1 MPVYGSSRIIRP
13 NIIGITGNTGNT
25 GPTGSTGNTG
35 PTGRTGSTGN
45 TGASIKGMTLTE
57 NQIVT
62 EFTDGTLRSAA
73 NIVGQTGN
81 YVIFADGNNLGGAGL
96 NIFSGLSLENIT
108 DGQIYNLNIRGL
120 TTASQN
126 STTKTIEIVSD
137 PSNQNIGITY
147 NLRNISYIGI
157 SAGSQP
163 ELLVYNSGF
172 RGLTGTAYDKN
183 AKTVDMQTTNYGER
197 VHFVSPIKKDVVG
210 TDSIYFYWPIDWKQG
225 NIFKLGSYS
234 DQIPGGKTVI
244 AQILLIENPVDT
256 SNAYG
261 ITVIA
266 PSGITSSSTV
276 FTGYATTTNVALGVT
291 LAHGQ
296 NTPSSEQVDFS
307 TISWPLGYPPCL
319 TSNTDVITSVFIDG
333 IWYSNFGVYNKA
345 YTSTDT
351 IDIDETIFD
360 NSYLNCAGSE
370 PPDNPELIVLCCDRL
385 SGNVR
390 SVPIQE
396 CTGIKVEKA
405 SDCKAPPTVGTCC
418 EICTGIQSATTQS
431 GCTADGFYRWT
442 NAPTDPTCVDPDG
455 ANPPLGICC
464 YRTDTSIRT
473 HPVTVTDCECSQLA
487 SNISENKIWT
497 PIDSCNTN
505 ISAINCQNAFNGL
518 GACCDGIG
526 NCTTTTRDICNKYWQ
541 GEGKVCS
548 YSSGSVIKQRCK
560 NGPSACC
567 LEGNC
572 SPSSSQTS
580 CSGSYYGCGFTC
592 GDFDCTGNPNP
603 GTDTCTPC
611 QSNDTTPF
619 IVKKYAS
626 NGTVSSTIQ
635 LQVGDFFAGGIVAGV
650 FNPNGVT
657 CLGNHRA
664 HGGIVTDPTD
674 NTDKFIRNINDDI
687 VGNSLNIFNQ
697 LNFGGVTG
705 VTHYRSVYSPDGY
718 GFTLPD
724 NHDKNCDS
732 WLLIV
737 SPYPTMIKI
746 QELESTALYAVRPK
760 FNITA
765 DTSQNSLPSNPS
777 SGVDHGS
784 NVYFERVVNTFV
796 FSAGNTSFCP
806 AFNDTITGNQF
817 FTAIQEPVNRCT
829 TPGTSDYIRP
839 NRNYDDGGYGTLPV
853 LVNGVTG
860 STYWGNKTTFD
871 TCADVSYQC
880 EACELSPNARSILGN
895 SVAFTRN
902 TGYFHRNWGIR
913 NSCRLFSSDIANYY
927 LAGNIATSGGDFA
940 NQLRYKG
947 PYPGFSSSFIG
958 AGQTLKTTIAEA
970 TSVYNGSTADG
981 FKFKP
986 FSGFGYIGP
995 NPSTPDEGNLYTN
1008 PGYYGSEYM
1017 RDQGYPQVSRWY
1029 VPSIDELA
1037 FIAAQCQDLNIDL
1050 QQKIR
1055 TIQGGID
1062 IGIQNTQF
1070 FQGGSGWV
1078 WSSTGT
1084 FNEGNTGEF
1093 IQATG
1098 GQPFVNS
1105 GASGQELVDPNS
1117 AQYQQQVLR
1126 DQFTKAWALKFPV
1139 FGSRDNV
1146 NAYRIRKMS
1155 DTEDK
1160 AELRLVRMI
1169 RCDNR
1174 YFSNEGT
1181 LNGDKSTAQN
1191 NVDEPLKNNCWAV
1204 PRLTASAIANGT
1216 AQANNVESNQIYN
1229 TGNRYNS
1236 ENRDFKFTIL
1246 NSPP

>member
-35 PTGRTGSTGN
+35 PTGPTGSTGN
-45 TGASIKGMTLTE
+45 TGGSIRGMTLTE

-62 EFTDGTLRSAA
+62 EFTDETLRSAP

-81 YVIFADGNNLGGAGL
+81 YVIFADGNNLGGIGL

-137 PSNQNIGITY
+137 EFNKNIGITY

-197 VHFVSPIKKDVVG
+197 VHFVAPIKKDVVG

-234 DQIPGGKTVI
+234 DQIPGGKIVI

-319 TSNTDVITSVFIDG
+319 TTNTDVITSVFIDG
-333 IWYSNFGVYNKA
+333 IWYSNFGVYNKQ

-360 NSYLNCAGSE
+360 NSYLNCAGSK
-370 PPDNPELIVLCCDRL
+370 PPDNPELETVLCCNSETGRVTTVPFGTCIGIVVDR
-385 SGNVR
+385 
-390 SVPIQE
+390 P
-396 CTGIKVEKA
+396 T
-405 SDCKAPPTVGTCC
+405 DCKAPPPVGTCC
-418 EICTGIQSATTQS
+418 QICTGNSRQTTESACPDTDT
-431 GCTADGFYRWT
+431 WT
-442 NAPTDPTCVDPDG
+442 NIENDPNCTIL
-455 ANPPLGICC
+455 NPPLGICC
-464 YRTDTSIRT
+464 YRNGTSIIK
-473 HPVTVTDCECSQLA
+473 HQVLVSDCQCSQLA
-487 SNISENKIWT
+487 NNIPANKIWT
-497 PIDSCNTN
+497 PIDSCNEN

-518 GACCDGIG
+518 GACCDGTG

-567 LEGNC
+567 LDGNC
-572 SPSSSQTS
+572 TPSSSETS
-580 CSGSYYGCGFTC
+580 CSGDYYGCGFTC
-592 GDFDCTGNPNP
+592 GDFTCTGNPNP
-603 GTDTCTPC
+603 GIGTCTPC
-611 QSNDTTPF
+611 QATTQTPF

-626 NGTVSSTIQ
+626 NGTVSGTTQ
-635 LQVGDFFAGGIVAGV
+635 LKIGDFFAGGIVAGV

-664 HGGIVTDPTD
+664 HGGIVDDPISGSST
-674 NTDKFIRNINDDI
+674 FIGNISDANLINNSDI
-687 VGNSLNIFNQ
+687 FDQ
-697 LNFGGVTG
+697 LNDGKSNVAFS
-705 VTHYRSVYSPDGY
+705 YRSVYSPDGY

-765 DTSQNSLPSNPS
+765 DTSQTAL
-777 SGVDHGS
+777 SGPIQEDHGD
-784 NVYFERVVNTFV
+784 NFYFERVVNTFV
-796 FSAGNTSFCP
+796 WSAGNTSFCP
-806 AFNDTITGNQF
+806 AFNDTISGNQN
-817 FTAIQEPVNRCT
+817 FTVISEPANQCT
-829 TPGTSDYIRP
+829 IPGTSDFIRS
-839 NRNYDDGGYGTLPV
+839 NRNFDDGGYGTLPI
-853 LVNGVTG
+853 LVNGVVG
-860 STYWGNKTTFD
+860 STYWGNTTTFD
-871 TCADVSYQC
+871 TCTNVLYQC
-880 EACELSPNARSILGN
+880 EDCELSPNARSTLGN

-970 TSVYNGSTADG
+970 TSVYNGSTANG
-981 FKFKP
+981 FKFRP

-1037 FIAAQCQDLNIDL
+1037 FIAAQCQNSNIDL
-1050 QQKIR
+1050 QQKIKD
-1055 TIQGGID
+1055 IQGGIE
-1062 IGIQNTQF
+1062 IGSYNNTF
-1070 FQGGSGWV
+1070 LQGATGWV

-1084 FNEGNTGEF
+1084 FNEGNTGEY

-1105 GASGQELVDPNS
+1105 GINDQMLVDTDS
-1117 AQYQQQVLR
+1117 AQYYEQVLR
-1126 DQFTKAWALKFPV
+1126 DQFTKAWALKFAT
-1139 FGSRDNV
+1139 FDNRTT
-1146 NAYRIRKMS
+1146 NQYRTRKMS

-1181 LNGDKSTAQN
+1181 ALGNKSTAQT
-1191 NVDEPLKNNCWAV
+1191 NVNEPLKNNCWAV
-1204 PRLTASAIANGT
+1204 PRLTASSIANGC
-1216 AQANNVESNQIYN
+1216 AQPNINESRQLYNNV
-1229 TGNRYNS
+1229 NRNNS
-1236 ENRDFKFTIL
+1236 ENIDFKFTIL
-1246 NSPP
+1246 NCPP

>member
-35 PTGRTGSTGN
+35 PTGPTGSTGN
-45 TGASIKGMTLTE
+45 TGGSIRGMTLTG

-62 EFTDGTLRSAA
+62 EFTDVTLRSAP
-73 NIVGQTGN
+73 NIIGQTGN
-81 YVIFADGNNLGGAGL
+81 YVIFADGNNLGGIGL

-137 PSNQNIGITY
+137 EFNKNIGITY

-197 VHFVSPIKKDVVG
+197 VHFVAPIKKDVVG
-210 TDSIYFYWPIDWKQG
+210 TPSIYFYWPIDWKQG

-234 DQIPGGKTVI
+234 DQIPSGKTVI

-319 TSNTDVITSVFIDG
+319 TTNTDVITSVFIDG

-345 YTSTDT
+345 YTSTGT

-360 NSYLNCAGSE
+360 NSYLNCAGSK
-370 PPDNPELIVLCCDRL
+370 PPDNPELETVLCCNSETGRV
-385 SGNVR
+385 ST
-390 SVPIQE
+390 VPVGL
-396 CTGIKVEKA
+396 CDGIEVQNKNE
-405 SDCKAPPTVGTCC
+405 CKAPPIIGTCC
-418 EICTGIQSATTQS
+418 EICTGTSRQTIESACPDTDTWTDIENDPN
-431 GCTADGFYRWT
+431 CTIL
-442 NAPTDPTCVDPDG
+442 
-455 ANPPLGICC
+455 NPPLGICC
-464 YRTDTSIRT
+464 YKSGSN
-473 HPVTVTDCECSQLA
+473 VTRHQVPISDCECTQFA
-487 SNISENKIWT
+487 GNIPTNKIWT
-497 PIDSCNTN
+497 PIDSCNLN
-505 ISAINCQNAFNGL
+505 INSIDCINAFNGI

-526 NCTTTTRDICNKYWQ
+526 GCQEVAQDTCQKYWQ
-541 GEGKVCS
+541 GRGKVCS
-548 YSSGSVIKQRCK
+548 YSSGGTPRNRCSS
-560 NGPSACC
+560 GPSACC
-567 LEGNC
+567 LNGNC
-572 SPSSSQTS
+572 SPSSSESS
-580 CSGSYYGCGFTC
+580 CAGSYYGCGFTC

-611 QSNDTTPF
+611 QANDTTPF
-619 IVKKYAS
+619 IVKKYDS
-626 NGTVSSTIQ
+626 NGTVIGTTQ
-635 LQVGDFFAGGIVAGV
+635 LKVGDFFAGGVVAGV

-746 QELESTALYAVRPK
+746 QELESNALYAVRPK
-760 FNITA
+760 INISA
-765 DTSQNSLPSNPS
+765 DTSQTAL
-777 SGVDHGS
+777 SGPIQGDHGD
-784 NVYFERVVNTFV
+784 NFYVERVVNTFV
-796 FSAGNTSFCP
+796 WSAGNTSFCP
-806 AFNDTITGNQF
+806 SFNDTITGNQN
-817 FTAIQEPVNRCT
+817 FTVIPEPANKCT
-829 TPGTSDYIRP
+829 TPGTSEYIRP
-839 NRNYDDGGYGTLPV
+839 NRNFDDGGYGTLPV
-853 LVNGVTG
+853 LVNGVVG

-880 EACELSPNARSILGN
+880 EYCELSPNARSQLGN
-895 SVAFTRN
+895 PVAFTRN

-927 LAGNIATSGGDFA
+927 LAGNIATSGDFA

-947 PYPGFSSSFIG
+947 AYPGFSSSFIG

-970 TSVYNGSTADG
+970 TSVYNGSTANG
-981 FKFKP
+981 FKFLP
-986 FSGFGYIGP
+986 YAGFQYIGP
-995 NPSTPDEGNLYTN
+995 NPSTPEEGILYPN

-1084 FNEGNTGEF
+1084 FNEGNTGEY

-1105 GASGQELVDPNS
+1105 GINGQELVDSNS
-1117 AQYQQQVLR
+1117 AQYYEQVLR

-1146 NAYRIRKMS
+1146 NTYRIRKMS

-1181 LNGDKSTAQN
+1181 PNGDKSTAQN

-1216 AQANNVESNQIYN
+1216 AQANSMALNQIYDN
-1229 TGNRYNS
+1229 SNRYKP
-1236 ENRDFKFTIL
+1236 ENTDFKFTIL

>member
-45 TGASIKGMTLTE
+45 TGASIKGMTLTGGL
-57 NQIVT
+57 IVT

-81 YVIFADGNNLGGAGL
+81 YVIFADGNNPGGIGL
-96 NIFSGLSLENIT
+96 NIFSGVSLENIT

-137 PSNQNIGITY
+137 PFSQNIGITY

-197 VHFVSPIKKDVVG
+197 VHFVAPIKKDVVG
-210 TDSIYFYWPIDWKQG
+210 TSSIYFYWSIDWKQG

-234 DQIPGGKTVI
+234 DQIPSGKTVI

-276 FTGYATTTNVALGVT
+276 FTGYATTTDVALGVT
-291 LAHGQ
+291 LSHGE

-345 YTSTDT
+345 YTSTGT

-360 NSYLNCAGSE
+360 NSYLNCAGSK
-370 PPDNPELIVLCCDRL
+370 PPDNPELENILCCNPET
-385 SGNVR
+385 GTVTT
-390 SVPIQE
+390 VPTGT
-396 CTGIKVEKA
+396 CTGTVVDRPT
-405 SDCKAPPTVGTCC
+405 DCKAPPPVGTCC
-418 EICTGIQSATTQS
+418 EICTGTSTQTTESA
-431 GCTADGFYRWT
+431 CPDNAFYTWT
-442 NAPTDPTCVDPDG
+442 NVANGTCTDPDG
-455 ANPPLGICC
+455 PNALLGICC
-464 YRTDTSIRT
+464 YRNITNQIIT
-473 HPVTVTDCECSQLA
+473 HPDTVTDCECSQLA
-487 SNISENKIWT
+487 NNISANKIWT

-505 ISAINCQNAFNGL
+505 ISAINCQNAFDEI

-526 NCTTTTRDICNKYWQ
+526 GCEQTTLTGCTKYWQ
-541 GEGKVCS
+541 GKGKVCS
-548 YSSGSVIKQRCK
+548 YSSGGTTKNRCSS
-560 NGPSACC
+560 GPSACC
-567 LEGNC
+567 VNGNC
-572 SPSSSQTS
+572 SPSSIQSS

-592 GDFDCTGNPNP
+592 GDFSCTGNPNP
-603 GTDTCTPC
+603 GNDTCTPC
-611 QSNDTTPF
+611 QANDITRF
-619 IVKKYAS
+619 KVKKYNS
-626 NGTVSSTIQ
+626 SGTVIGETELKI
-635 LQVGDFFAGGIVAGV
+635 GDFFAGGIVAGV
-650 FNPNGVT
+650 FNPNGAT
-657 CLGNHRA
+657 CLGNQRA
-664 HGGIVTDPTD
+664 HGGIVANPVDASPT
-674 NTDKFIRNINDDI
+674 FIGNISDI
-687 VGNSLNIFNQ
+687 DLINNSDIFDELNSGTSIVA
-697 LNFGGVTG
+697 GS
-705 VTHYRSVYSPDGY
+705 YRSVYSPDGY
-718 GFTLPD
+718 GFTLPN

-732 WLLIV
+732 WLLVV
-737 SPYPTMIKI
+737 SPYPTMVKI
-746 QELESTALYAVRPK
+746 QELETNSLFAVRPK
-760 FNITA
+760 FNISA
-765 DTSQNSLPSNPS
+765 DTSQNPYNAGTLI
-777 SGVDHGS
+777 SGDHGD
-784 NVYFERVVNTFV
+784 NNYFERVVNTFV
-796 FSAGNTSFCP
+796 WSAGNTSFCP
-806 AFNDTITGNQF
+806 PFNDIISGNQN
-817 FTAIQEPVNRCT
+817 FTVISEPANQCT
-829 TPGTSDYIRP
+829 TPGQSNYILP

-853 LVNGVTG
+853 SVNGIVG
-860 STYWGNKTTFD
+860 STYWGNTTSFD
-871 TCADVSYQC
+871 TCTNVLYQC
-880 EACELSPNARSILGN
+880 EDCELSPYARSEIGN
-895 SVAFTRN
+895 RISFTRN

-927 LAGNIATSGGDFA
+927 LRGNIATSGDFA
-940 NQLRYKG
+940 NQLRYRG
-947 PYPGFSSSFIG
+947 PYAGFTSSFFSSGS
-958 AGQTLKTTIAEA
+958 TLKTTIAEA
-970 TSVYNGSTADG
+970 TSVYNGSTGLG
-981 FKFKP
+981 FRWNAEQ
-986 FSGFGYIGP
+986 FGYVGP
-995 NPSTPDEGNLYTN
+995 NSDSIFYPN

-1037 FIAAQCQDLNIDL
+1037 FIAAQCQNSNIDL

-1055 TIQGGID
+1055 NIQGGIE
-1062 IGIQNTQF
+1062 IGSYNTTF
-1070 FQGGSGWV
+1070 LQGASGWV

-1084 FNEGNTGEF
+1084 FNEGNTGEY

-1098 GQPFVNS
+1098 GQPFINS
-1105 GASGQELVDPNS
+1105 DINGNIIINTSS
-1117 AQYQQQVLR
+1117 TQYYDQVLR
-1126 DQFTKAWALKFPV
+1126 DQFTKAWTLKFPV
-1139 FGSRDNV
+1139 FSSRLTANQ
-1146 NAYRIRKMS
+1146 YRTRKMS

-1181 LNGDKSTAQN
+1181 AAGAKSTAQN
-1191 NVDEPLKNNCWAV
+1191 NINEPLKNNCWAV
-1204 PRLTASAIANGT
+1204 PRLTASSIANGSEQGSSLAYST
-1216 AQANNVESNQIYN
+1216 SNR
-1229 TGNRYNS
+1229 TDP
-1236 ENRDFKFTIL
+1236 ENIDFKFTIL
-1246 NSPP
+1246 DSPP

>member
-35 PTGRTGSTGN
+35 PTGPTGSTGN
-45 TGASIKGMTLTE
+45 TGGSIRGMTLTG

-62 EFTDGTLRSAA
+62 QFTDETLRSAA

-81 YVIFADGNNLGGAGL
+81 YVIFADGNNLGGIGL
-96 NIFSGLSLENIT
+96 NIFSGLSLENIP

-137 PSNQNIGITY
+137 QFNQNIGITY

-197 VHFVSPIKKDVVG
+197 VHFVAPIKKDVG
-210 TDSIYFYWPIDWKQG
+210 ISSSIYFYWPIDWKQG

-234 DQIPGGKTVI
+234 DQIPEGKKVI

-276 FTGYATTTNVALGVT
+276 FTGYATTTDVTLGIT
-291 LAHGQ
+291 LAHGIS
-296 NTPSSEQVDFS
+296 TPSSEQVDFS

-319 TSNTDVITSVFIDG
+319 TTNTDVITSVFIDG
-333 IWYSNFGVYNKA
+333 IWYSNFGVYNKQ

-360 NSYLNCAGSE
+360 NSYLNCAGSK
-370 PPDNPELIVLCCDRL
+370 PPDNPELETVLCCNSATGTVTR
-385 SGNVR
+385 VP
-390 SVPIQE
+390 SVL
-396 CTGIKVEKA
+396 CDGIEVEKA
-405 SDCKAPPTVGTCC
+405 SDCKASPIVGTCC
-418 EICTGIQSATTQS
+418 QICTGISTQTIEDACPDTDTWTKIEDDPS
-431 GCTADGFYRWT
+431 CTIL
-442 NAPTDPTCVDPDG
+442 
-455 ANPPLGICC
+455 NPPLGICC
-464 YRTDTSIRT
+464 HRNGTSIIK
-473 HPVTVTDCECSQLA
+473 HPVLVSDCQCSQLA
-487 SNISENKIWT
+487 NNIPANKIWT
-497 PIDSCNTN
+497 PIDSCNLN
-505 ISAINCQNAFNGL
+505 IDSIDCINAFNGL
-518 GACCDGIG
+518 GACCDGNG
-526 NCTTTTRDICNKYWQ
+526 GCQEVAQDTCQKYWQ
-541 GEGKVCS
+541 GIGTRCS
-548 YSSGSVIKQRCK
+548 YFDGVTQKNRCSS
-560 NGPSACC
+560 GPSACC
-567 LEGNC
+567 LDGNC
-572 SPSSSQTS
+572 SPSSNQTS
-580 CSGSYYGCGFTC
+580 CNGSYYGCGFTC
-592 GDFDCTGNPNP
+592 GDFDCTENPNS
-603 GTDTCTPC
+603 GSDTCTPC
-611 QSNDTTPF
+611 QANDTTPF
-619 IVKKYAS
+619 KVKKYDS
-626 NGTVSSTIQ
+626 NGTVISETQ
-635 LQVGDFFAGGIVAGV
+635 LKIGDFFAGGIVAGV

-737 SPYPTMIKI
+737 SLFPTMIKI
-746 QELESTALYAVRPK
+746 QELETNSLYAVRPK

-777 SGVDHGS
+777 SGVDHGP
-784 NVYFERVVNTFV
+784 NLYFERVVNTFV

-817 FTAIQEPVNRCT
+817 FTSIPEPANQCT
-829 TPGTSDYIRP
+829 TPGTSEYIRP

-880 EACELSPNARSILGN
+880 ENCELSPNSRSVLGN

-927 LAGNIATSGGDFA
+927 LAGNIASSGDFA

-970 TSVYNGSTADG
+970 TSVYNGSTANG
-981 FKFKP
+981 FRFVP
-986 FSGFGYIGP
+986 FPLLGYIGP
-995 NPSTPDEGNLYTN
+995 KPGTPEQGILYQN

-1105 GASGQELVDPNS
+1105 GANGQELVDPNS

-1126 DQFTKAWALKFPV
+1126 DQFTKAWALKFPA
-1139 FGSRDNV
+1139 FASRNNV
-1146 NAYRIRKMS
+1146 SAYRIRKMS

-1216 AQANNVESNQIYN
+1216 AQANSTESNQTYN
-1229 TGNRYNS
+1229 TSNRNTP
-1236 ENRDFKFTIL
+1236 ENKDFKFTIL

>member
-35 PTGRTGSTGN
+35 PNGPTGSTGN
-45 TGASIKGMTLTE
+45 TGGSIRGMTLTG
-57 NQIVT
+57 NQIDT

-81 YVIFADGNNLGGAGL
+81 YVIFADGNNLGGIGL

-210 TDSIYFYWPIDWKQG
+210 TSSIYFYWPIDWKQG

-234 DQIPGGKTVI
+234 DQIPEGKKVI

-276 FTGYATTTNVALGVT
+276 FTGYATTTEVALGVT
-291 LAHGQ
+291 LAHGASV
-296 NTPSSEQVDFS
+296 PSSEQVDFS

-319 TSNTDVITSVFIDG
+319 TTNTDVITSVFIDG
-333 IWYSNFGVYNKA
+333 IWYSNFGVYNKQ
-345 YTSTDT
+345 YTSTST

-360 NSYLNCAGSE
+360 NSYLNCAGSK
-370 PPDNPELIVLCCDRL
+370 PPDNPELIVLCCDPL

-390 SVPIQE
+390 SVPILE
-396 CTGIKVEKA
+396 CAGIEVEKA
-405 SDCKAPPTVGTCC
+405 SDCKADPIIGTCC
-418 EICTGIQSATTQS
+418 EICTGNSTQTTESACPDTDT
-431 GCTADGFYRWT
+431 WT
-442 NAPTDPTCVDPDG
+442 NIKDDPTCTIL
-455 ANPPLGICC
+455 NPPPGICC
-464 YRTDTSIRT
+464 YRNGTSIIK
-473 HPVTVTDCECSQLA
+473 HPVLVSDCQCSQLA
-487 SNISENKIWT
+487 NNIPANKIWT
-497 PIDSCNTN
+497 PIDSCNLN
-505 ISAINCQNAFNGL
+505 IDSIDCINAFNGL

-526 NCTTTTRDICNKYWQ
+526 GCQEVAQDTCQKYWQ
-541 GEGKVCS
+541 GRGKVCS
-548 YSSGSVIKQRCK
+548 YSSGGTPRNRCSS
-560 NGPSACC
+560 GPSACC
-567 LEGNC
+567 LNGNC
-572 SPSSSQTS
+572 SPSSSQSS
-580 CSGSYYGCGFTC
+580 CAGSYYGCGFTC
-592 GDFDCTGNPNP
+592 ADFTCTENPNS
-603 GTDTCTPC
+603 GSDTCTPC
-611 QSNDTTPF
+611 QATATNTF
-619 IVKKYAS
+619 KVKQYNS
-626 NGTVSSTIQ
+626 SGTVINTTE
-635 LQVGDFFAGGIVAGV
+635 LKVGDIFAGGIVAGV
-650 FNPNGVT
+650 FNPNGAT
-657 CLGNHRA
+657 CLGNQRA
-664 HGGIVTDPTD
+664 HGGIVSNPVDASLTFIGNISDTDL
-674 NTDKFIRNINDDI
+674 INNSDI
-687 VGNSLNIFNQ
+687 FDELNSGAQ
-697 LNFGGVTG
+697 V
-705 VTHYRSVYSPDGY
+705 VARSYRSVYSPDGY

-737 SPYPTMIKI
+737 SPFPTMIKI
-746 QELESTALYAVRPK
+746 QELETSSVFAVRPK
-760 FNITA
+760 FNISV
-765 DTSQNSLPSNPS
+765 DTSQNSYTPGTLI
-777 SGVDHGS
+777 SGDHGD

-796 FSAGNTSFCP
+796 WSAGNTSFCP
-806 AFNDTITGNQF
+806 PFNDTITSNANFTVIPEPANQ
-817 FTAIQEPVNRCT
+817 CT
-829 TPGTSDYIRP
+829 TSGQSNYILP

-853 LVNGVTG
+853 SVNGIVG
-860 STYWGNKTTFD
+860 STYWGNTTSFD
-871 TCADVSYQC
+871 TCTNVLYQC
-880 EACELSPNARSILGN
+880 EDCELSPYARSELGN
-895 SVAFTRN
+895 RIAFTRN

-913 NSCRLFSSDIANYY
+913 NSCRLFSSDVANYY
-927 LAGNIATSGGDFA
+927 LRGNIPSFGDFA
-940 NQLRYKG
+940 NQLRYRG
-947 PYPGFSSSFIG
+947 PYAGFTSSFFSSGS
-958 AGQTLKTTIAEA
+958 TVKTTIAEA
-970 TSVYNGSTADG
+970 TSVYNGSTGSG
-981 FKFKP
+981 FRWNA
-986 FSGFGYIGP
+986 GTFGYIGP
-995 NPSTPDEGNLYTN
+995 NSDGILYPN

-1037 FIAAQCQDLNIDL
+1037 FIAAQCQNSNIDL
-1050 QQKIR
+1050 QQKIKN
-1055 TIQGGID
+1055 IQGGIE
-1062 IGIQNTQF
+1062 IGSYDSTF
-1070 FQGGSGWV
+1070 LQGASGWV

-1084 FNEGNTGEF
+1084 FNEGNTGEY

-1098 GQPFVNS
+1098 GQPFINS
-1105 GASGQELVDPNS
+1105 DINGNIIIDTSS
-1117 AQYQQQVLR
+1117 AQYYNQVLR
-1126 DQFTKAWALKFPV
+1126 DQFTKAWVLKFGT
-1139 FGSRDNV
+1139 FNDRLTSNQ
-1146 NAYRIRKMS
+1146 YRTRKMS

-1181 LNGDKSTAQN
+1181 AAGAKSTAQT
-1191 NVDEPLKNNCWAV
+1191 NVNEPLKNNCWAV
-1204 PRLTASAIANGT
+1204 PRLTASSIANGSEQST
-1216 AQANNVESNQIYN
+1216 SSAYNNTNRNN
-1229 TGNRYNS
+1229 TRNT
-1236 ENRDFKFTIL
+1236 DFKFTIL